1 MLKAGDRVKV
11 SGSTV
16 YIDFTRG
23 THTAVNLNG
32 FMGTVAKDES
42 KMGVEICFDK
52 AWIGT
57 ACLPTEL
64 VEKTEEP
71 NPDAHHVGLP
81 GIQASMKRA
90 WKEKI
95 EACLHVYRSVPRKMM
110 SDWFVSKHA
119 TVEDVYVEAYTELV
133 SEGVIV
139 EDHENIGTI
148 VRLKD
153 GDR

>member
-1 MLKAGDRVKV
+1 
-11 SGSTV
+11 
-16 YIDFTRG
+16 
-23 THTAVNLNG
+23 
-32 FMGTVAKDES
+32 
-42 KMGVEICFDK
+42 
-52 AWIGT
+52 
-57 ACLPTEL
+57 
-64 VEKTEEP
+64 
-71 NPDAHHVGLP
+71 
-81 GIQASMKRA
+81 
-90 WKEKI
+90 
-95 EACLHVYRSVPRKMM
+95 M